1 MRHLIIVALFMWLPF
16 GLPLSAFAA
25 EEPKLPG
32 DAQKILDKLT
42 KSEAKLTTDY
52 KKSVNTERQKSITE
66 LQKAQKDITKTGDLE
81 GALAV
86 KKQIE
91 ALYELIAADEDTDL
105 LGNKK
110 VVDVAKLMTGK
121 WTFQKTNGFGGTFEA
136 FPDGRINTS
145 LTQPITLPP
154 FPGKWEVKGEQMHIT
169 WVNDPSK
176 LETLIFTAPNKL
188 SGDSYDAGKNGFT
201 ASKQPAK

>member
-1 MRHLIIVALFMWLPF
+1 MM
-16 GLPLSAFAA
+16 
-25 EEPKLPG
+25 
-32 DAQKILDKLT
+32 DKLT

-52 KKSVNTERQKSITE
+52 KKSVNAERLKTITE

-91 ALYELIAADEDTDL
+91 KLQELIAFDEDTDL

-110 VVDVAKLMTGK
+110 VLDVAKLMTGK
-121 WTFQKTNGFGGTFEA
+121 WTFQKTNNVAGTFEA
-136 FPDGRINTS
+136 FADGRIVAA
-145 LTQPITLPP
+145 LTAPFVLPSV
-154 FPGKWEVKGEQMHIT
+154 PGKWEAKGEQLLIT
-169 WVNDPSK
+169 WLNDPSK
-176 LETLIFTAPNKL
+176 LETVTFTAPNKL

-201 ASKQPAK
+201 ANKLAAK